1 MRAWYAALVN
11 ALILRPIGLVRTPFA
26 EKKDAPR
33 QPAAARGVRGRV
45 ELAAS
50 AEMRDAVR
58 DLESWTHLWIVYVFD
73 RRGAG
78 WRPKVQPPR
87 SVRRRGVLST
97 RSPHRPNPIGLSV
110 VRLEKVEDLTLHVLD
125 VDMLD
130 GSPVLDVK
138 PYVPYTDAVA
148 DAGDGWLRED
158 PTPPWRIVWSEGAR
172 DAAQWLATRGVA
184 LHEAA
189 DAVLALGPAP
199 HAYRRIRREG
209 DGLVLA
215 VKEWRVRFV
224 ADASERVVHVRGVE
238 SGFKA
243 SARGLHPLH
252 AQFVARAGAPH

>member
-1 MRAWYAALVN
+1 MDALV
-11 ALILRPIGLVRTPFA
+11 LRPIGVVRTPFV

-45 ELAAS
+45 ELETS
-50 AEMRDAVR
+50 AEMRDAAC
-58 DLESWTHLWIVYVFD
+58 DLDSWTHVWIVYVFD

-87 SVRRRGVLST
+87 SDRRRGVLST

-110 VRLEKVEDLTLHVLD
+110 VRLERVEDCTLHILD

-148 DAGDGWLRED
+148 DAGDGWLRQD
-158 PTPPWRIVWSEGAR
+158 PCPSWRVEWSDEAR
-172 DAAQWLATRGVA
+172 DAAEWLASQGVA
-184 LHEAA
+184 LREAA

-199 HAYRRIRREG
+199 HAYRRIRRDKG
-209 DGLVLA
+209 ALVLA

-224 ADASERVVHVRGVE
+224 ADSGGRVVRVHGVE
-238 SGFKA
+238 SGFEP

-252 AQFVARAGAPH
+252 AQLAARARGPR